1 MIDFLAEAMQ
11 DEPLDDGALRL
22 AAMSAMAKVTRKN
35 YGADY
40 SLWSDYIAYRQGKRN
55 DPPKEISGLRAALNL
70 NDSALLK

>member
-1 MIDFLAEAMQ
+1 M
-11 DEPLDDGALRL
+11 G
-22 AAMSAMAKVTRKN
+22 AMAKATRKN

-40 SLWSDYIAYRQGKRN
+40 SLWSDYIAYRQGKRS